1 MPRSRQPI
9 LDAAQTLTSRHS
21 SPEIAPPCLER
32 DRVVLEF
39 SMVDVEDLKAL
50 SKPEKFLIM
59 EILWRDLSS
68 DDSTIPSPK
77 WHEDALKEA
86 SERHANGKA
95 AFSDWTE
102 AKVRIR
108 NAVL

>member
-1 MPRSRQPI
+1 VWYLIFPWS
-9 LDAAQTLTSRHS
+9 L
-21 SPEIAPPCLER
+21 
-32 DRVVLEF
+32 
-39 SMVDVEDLKAL
+39 LKAL
-50 SKPEKFLIM
+50 SKPEKFRIM

-86 SERHANGKA
+86 SERHAKGKA

-108 NAVL
+108 NAVS